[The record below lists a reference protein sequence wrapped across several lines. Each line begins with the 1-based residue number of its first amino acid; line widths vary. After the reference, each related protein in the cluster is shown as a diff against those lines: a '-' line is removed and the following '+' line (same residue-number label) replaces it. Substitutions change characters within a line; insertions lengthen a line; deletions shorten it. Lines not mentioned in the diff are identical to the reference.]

1 MQFFKQSITRK
12 FMATF
17 TVVTILSS
25 LLFSISFYF
34 VSMDI
39 INKNVLPQF
48 DKALQTSSKEIY
60 KSLDKTQALQLING
74 KENSRFAVEAYLSDK
89 VEEFQLDTAYI
100 INFTD
105 DQAVVL
111 GVSDDSKMKVGD
123 PLETQE
129 AMKSAAQGTQS
140 ITELYSDQYG
150 IHKTTFIT
158 IPGST
163 AQLAVSMDAAFIEDK
178 KLQILWICT
187 GIFIVVIT
195 IALLTAYINSLRL
208 TKPLKKLATITEQ
221 MAYGDFT
228 ANIDINS
235 KDEVGQLADSFRIMT
250 SQLKNM
256 ITQVQQ
262 SSRTVIQGSD
272 YMLQSVTKFQDLIQL
287 SGTSALEIE
296 KGSKVMAQTA
306 SENARAMEEISTGI
320 QHIASSSAEV
330 TESVGEAAKEAAA
343 GNDLAKKAIQQMLLV
358 EEAASKSQEHISVL
372 SQRSDSI
379 ANVVG
384 TINDITKQINILA
397 LNASI
402 EAARAGE
409 HGRGFA
415 VVAEEVRVL
424 AEQSRSATEEIGHNL
439 LSIQEESANSVIAM
453 NRVSTE
459 ITSGADQVTQAGNAF
474 AHLTELINN
483 INLTIQSVSSS
494 TQEVSAGTEEVTA
507 SVEEAAIITTKS
519 LERIEEI
526 AKYSNQ
532 QISEMEA
539 HSETVQSLHQHAES
553 LQKAVELFRI

>member
-1 MQFFKQSITRK
+1 M
-12 FMATF
+12 
-17 TVVTILSS
+17 
-25 LLFSISFYF
+25 
-34 VSMDI
+34 
-39 INKNVLPQF
+39 N
-48 DKALQTSSKEIY
+48 
-60 KSLDKTQALQLING
+60 
-74 KENSRFAVEAYLSDK
+74 
-89 VEEFQLDTAYI
+89 
-100 INFTD
+100 
-105 DQAVVL
+105 
-111 GVSDDSKMKVGD
+111 VGD

-129 AMKSAAQGTQS
+129 AMKSAAQGTLS
-140 ITELYSDQYG
+140 ITELYSDHFG
-150 IHKTTFIT
+150 VHKTAFIA

-178 KLQILWICT
+178 KQQIFWICT
-187 GIFIVVIT
+187 GIFIIVIA
-195 IALLTAYINSLRL
+195 IALLTAYISSLRL
-208 TKPLKKLATITEQ
+208 IKPLKKLATITEQ
-221 MAYGDFT
+221 MAQGDFT
-228 ANIDINS
+228 SSIDIDS
-235 KDEVGQLADSFRIMT
+235 KDEVGQLADSFRMMT
-250 SQLKNM
+250 SQLKDM
-256 ITQVQQ
+256 MTQVQQ

-330 TESVGEAAKEAAA
+330 TESVGEAAT
-343 GNDLAKKAIQQMLLV
+343 GNELATKAIQQMLLV
-358 EEAASKSQEHISVL
+358 EEAAIKSQEHISVL

-424 AEQSRSATEEIGHNL
+424 AEQSRSATEEIEQNL
-439 LSIQEESANSVIAM
+439 LSIQEESANSVLAM
-453 NRVSTE
+453 NRVSAE
-459 ITSGADQVTQAGNAF
+459 ITSGAEQVTQAGNAF
-474 AHLTELINN
+474 AHLAKLINS

-507 SVEEAAIITTKS
+507 SVEEAAIITAKS
-519 LERIEEI
+519 LKRIEEI

-539 HSETVQSLHQHAES
+539 HSETVQSLHQHAET
-553 LQKAVELFRI
+553 LQKAVEQFRI